1 MLVGGGQSKSTH
13 AQGLAL
19 LECTSA
25 LHAGKFLISNEPE
38 K

>member
-1 MLVGGGQSKSTH
+1 MWTMLVGGGQSKSTH

-19 LECTSA
+19 
-25 LHAGKFLISNEPE
+25 HAGKFLISNEPE